1 MNRIK
6 VNLDK
11 RAVKSHE
18 IYIGRNILDRVAL
31 VIAKKNWANRLF
43 IITDSNV
50 EKIHGERFREALR
63 EAGLNAEQLV
73 IPAGEKS
80 KTMDTV
86 MRLSGELMEKGADR
100 QSGIIAL
107 GGGVVGDIAG
117 FLSSIFM
124 RGIPCIQVPTTLIAQ
139 VDSSIGGKTG
149 IDLPSGKNLLGTFC
163 QPKAI
168 FIDIGFLKTLPEEE
182 LQNGLAEIIKYGIID
197 DPLILED
204 LERRPDAI
212 KAGDEAALE
221 RIVAK
226 CCGIKKGI
234 VEIDETEK
242 GIRRILNFG
251 HTMGHAIEAESGY
264 TISHGGAVIL
274 GILGAV
280 KVSEKMGYLHEKDKT
295 RIENLAAN
303 LALPRRI
310 PENIGTEAILARLRS
325 DKKKDGD
332 SVRFVLLK
340 KIGMPFMNGSVPDDI
355 LKDAIKEL
363 RG

>member
-6 VNLDK
+6 INLDK
-11 RAVKSHE
+11 RSVKSHE
-18 IYIGRNILDRVAL
+18 IYIGRNILDRIGL
-31 VIAKKNWANRLF
+31 VIAKKNWASRLF

-50 EKIHGERFREALR
+50 AKIHGESFRAALL
-63 EAGLNAEQLV
+63 ESGLNAEQLV
-73 IPAGEKS
+73 FPAGEKS
-80 KTMDTV
+80 KTIDTV

-117 FLSSIFM
+117 FLASIFM
-124 RGIPCIQVPTTLIAQ
+124 RGIPYIQVPTTLIAQ

-149 IDLPSGKNLLGTFC
+149 IDLPSGKNLLGTFS

-168 FIDIGFLKTLPEEE
+168 FINIAFLKTLPAEE
-182 LQNGLAEIIKYGIID
+182 LNNGLAEIIKYGIID
-197 DPLILED
+197 DPFILDE
-204 LERRPDAI
+204 LEKQPEALRSGDA
-212 KAGDEAALE
+212 AVLE

-226 CCGIKKGI
+226 CCGIKKAI

-264 TISHGGAVIL
+264 SISHGRAVVL

-280 KVSEKMGYLHEKDKT
+280 KVSERMGYLHEKDKM
-295 RIENLAAN
+295 RIESLTAK
-303 LALPRRI
+303 LELPCRL
-310 PENIGTEAILARLRS
+310 PENIGTEAILARLKS
-325 DKKKDGD
+325 DKKKEGD

-340 KIGMPFMNGSVPDDI
+340 KIGMPFMNGSVPDNI
-355 LKDAIKEL
+355 LSDVIREL